1 MIVVA
6 AVPGFAQSNTV
17 SRSNTGSALIAM
29 RTPSVV
35 RVYESERAATTPR
48 ARLPLNLTFPD
59 GYRELIESM
68 LERSP
73 TFRRQ
78 CLRIANASGLT
89 ITIRTLHPYAAG
101 TARARTDIVRADGG
115 RMIATVFIGPLHDV
129 AELIG
134 HELEHI
140 IEQIDGVDLR
150 VRSAVPG
157 TGVHVCVDGSFET
170 IRAVRTGVLVARET
184 RARR

>member
-1 MIVVA
+1 MIVVE

-17 SRSNTGSALIAM
+17 SRSDTASTLLAM
-29 RTPSVV
+29 RAPAVL
-35 RVYESERAATTPR
+35 RVYASERPVEPSR
-48 ARLPLNLTFPD
+48 AELPPNLTFPD
-59 GYRELIESM
+59 SYRELIESM

-78 CLRIANASGLT
+78 CVRLANAPAVT
-89 ITIRTLHPYAAG
+89 IQVQTLHPHAPG
-101 TARARTDIVRADGG
+101 SARARTDIVRGEGG
-115 RMIATVFIGPLHDV
+115 RIEATVFIRPLYDP

-150 VRSAVPG
+150 LRSALPG

-170 IRAVRTGVLVARET
+170 IRAVRTGVLVSKET

>member
-1 MIVVA
+1 
-6 AVPGFAQSNTV
+6 
-17 SRSNTGSALIAM
+17 M
-29 RTPSVV
+29 RAPSVV
-35 RVYESERAATTPR
+35 RVYESERAVKTPR
-48 ARLPLNLTFPD
+48 TELPPNLTVPH
-59 GYRELIESM
+59 GYGELIESM

-78 CLRIANASGLT
+78 CLRIANAPGLT

-101 TARARTDIVRADGG
+101 TARARTEIVRGAGG
-115 RMIATVFIGPLHDV
+115 RMVASVFIGPLNDA

-134 HELEHI
+134 HEFEHI

-150 VRSAVPG
+150 VRSALPG
-157 TGVHVCVDGSFET
+157 TGVHACVDGSFET
-170 IRAVRTGVLVARET
+170 IRALRTGVLVSRET